1 MTSPDRFLLLAA
13 HGSTHPH
20 ARQALEGFAARVGH
34 AHPDLEVLLAF
45 TAAPRPG
52 GHPGADAGHGLKD
65 ILAGLKCKA
74 RPAPPDLPD
83 LPNLLVQSLHVIAGD
98 EFERM
103 RGELTDFAARLGARI
118 TVSGPLLSGAGD
130 APGVAR
136 ALVACLAEGEAA
148 VLMGHGTSSQAQEL
162 YRILAAALSDMAPLA
177 RLGVLEAADPEDP
190 LSIRAI
196 ARDLAASGVRRARLL
211 PFLTVAGRHAHKD
224 LAGETPESWKSVLA
238 RHGIEG
244 LPDLAGLVEREIF
257 ARVWMDG
264 IRSLIHKA

>member
-1 MTSPDRFLLLAA
+1 MTNPDRFLLLAA

-45 TAAPRPG
+45 TAATRTG

-65 ILAGLKCKA
+65 ILAGLKSKA
-74 RPAPPDLPD
+74 RPD

-103 RGELTDFAARLGARI
+103 RGELTDFAAMLGARI

-136 ALVACLAEGEAA
+136 ALVACMAEGEAA

-162 YRILAAALSDMAPLA
+162 YRILATALSDMAPLA

-224 LAGETPESWKSVLA
+224 LAGGKPESWKSVLA

-257 ARVWMDG
+257 ARIWMDG
-264 IRSLIHKA
+264 IRSLVHKA